1 MTAGHPAAGHPQA
14 EGRPPRILDLGCGR
28 YKQAGAIGVDRNPAS
43 QADVLCDLEHIPYPF
58 REDCFDEV
66 HLHHVIEH
74 LTDVV
79 AVTAEVWRLARHG
92 AIVRIA
98 TPHYTSMHSYTDPG
112 HRQRLAR
119 GSFDQV
125 RKDLPPGRRIEVV
138 RKEIRFHPRYFWSW
152 PARLIYR
159 ISPNKYEKFFAFL
172 FPARE
177 LVFELRIVKETG
189 GTDGDGG
196 KRKT

>member
-1 MTAGHPAAGHPQA
+1 MAVGEGAAIRG
-14 EGRPPRILDLGCGR
+14 RILDLGCGR
-28 YKQAGAIGVDRNPAS
+28 NKQAGAVGVDRNPLS
-43 QADVLCDLEHIPYPF
+43 QADLLCDLDSLPYPF
-58 REDCFDEV
+58 RADTFDEV

-79 AVTAEVWRLARHG
+79 AVMSEVWRIARHG
-92 AIVRIA
+92 AKVFVA
-98 TPHYTSMHSYTDPG
+98 TPHFSSVHSYTDPG

-125 RKDLPPGRRIEVV
+125 RKDLPPGRGIEVV
-138 RKEIRFHPRYFWSW
+138 RKEIRFHPRYVWSW

-159 ISPNKYEKFFAFL
+159 ISPNKYEKFFTFL

-177 LVFELRIVKETG
+177 LVFELRIVKEAG
-189 GTDGDGG
+189 GSDGG
-196 KRKT
+196 GRTTVSGRGKA